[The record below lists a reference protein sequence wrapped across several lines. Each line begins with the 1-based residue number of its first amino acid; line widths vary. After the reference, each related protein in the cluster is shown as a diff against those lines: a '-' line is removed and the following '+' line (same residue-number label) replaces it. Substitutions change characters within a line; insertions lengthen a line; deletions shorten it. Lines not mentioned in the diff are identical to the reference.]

1 VLTSTLL
8 VGEEEFQKYDMKQV
22 SNYITEFTFRALGLK
37 EKPGA
42 AQPLAPGV
50 EP

>member
-8 VGEEEFQKYDMKQV
+8 VGEEELQKYDVDQV
-22 SNYITEFTFRALGLK
+22 ANHITEFTFKAPGLK

-42 AQPLAPGV
+42 AQPLAAGV